1 MKYALIISILLWGL
15 ILSVARAWAVPD
27 YLLPIEPIRLNVV
40 GELGANGLSNLYH
53 ARMMRGAKA
62 YLRTYGI
69 RIKLGKLYKRMDPY
83 PFYRSECNNLDCFEA
98 EFSAKYYEYNEL
110 RRDGELLHVIAPPV
124 MVDGHLYFAG
134 MSLQCSIANVA
145 YSYSNAEKFNSAGD
159 KRYRHSLNA
168 MVQEILHTLGAQY
181 DQSGPNIMH
190 EAASKYVTGRLLPMN
205 QKAKGEVLRC
215 MR

>member
-15 ILSVARAWAVPD
+15 IISVARAWAVPD

-40 GELGANGLSNLYH
+40 GEIGAKGLGNLYH

-69 RIKLGKLYKRMDPY
+69 RIKLGKLYKRLDPY

-124 MVDGHLYFAG
+124 MVDGRLYYAG
-134 MSLQCSIANVA
+134 MSLQCSIANGA
-145 YSYSNAEKFNSAGD
+145 YSYSNAEKFNTAGD

-168 MVQEILHTLGAQY
+168 MVHEILHTLGAQH
-181 DQSGPNIMH
+181 DQSSANIMH

-205 QKAKGEVLRC
+205 QKATNEVLRC